1 MSNGAGTDEAGPV
14 SAPRGMLQWLGVC
27 LRGSAMGVA
36 ELVPGVSGGT
46 IAFVTGIYVELVQ
59 SLYRFD
65 GQLLAYAA
73 RFQIALAWRH
83 VNASFLLA
91 LAVGMGVAVVS
102 FSGVVAWLFEHH
114 EIGLWSF
121 FFGLICASAA
131 FVARSVGVWDSI
143 RLAFAL
149 AGLIIGAAVSNAG
162 GLPASEHPAV
172 TFAAGAIAICAW
184 ILPGVSGSFML
195 LLLGQYQHVIRSIA
209 AFDLVVIGSLAAG
222 CFVGLALFTRALAWL
237 LRMHFA
243 STLAFLCGFMVG
255 SLQKLWPWRQTL
267 SYYLDWRGDAIPVNV
282 KPISPAQ
289 FEALYGEDPMVLSAI
304 VACSM
309 GLALVMVLDVVSRLC
324 ARET

>member
-1 MSNGAGTDEAGPV
+1 MSDVAGIGEAPPV
-14 SAPRGMLQWLGVC
+14 SSPRGPSQWLGVG

-65 GQLLAYAA
+65 AQLLGYLM
-73 RFQIALAWRH
+73 RLQIAPAWRH

-91 LAVGMGVAVVS
+91 LVVGMGLAVVS
-102 FSGVVAWLFEHH
+102 FSGVVAWMFEHH

-121 FFGLICASAA
+121 FFGLICASAV
-131 FVARSVGVWDSI
+131 FVARSVSNWDSI
-143 RLAFAL
+143 RVALAL
-149 AGLIIGAAVSNAG
+149 AGLIIGALVSNAG

-172 TFAAGAIAICAW
+172 TFAAGAVAICAW

-209 AFDLVVIGSLAAG
+209 ALDLLVIGSLAAG
-222 CFVGLALFTRALAWL
+222 CLVGLALFTRALAWL
-237 LRMHFA
+237 LRVHFA

-255 SLQKLWPWRQTL
+255 SLQKLWPWRQTI
-267 SYYLDWRGDAIPVNV
+267 SYYLDSHGDAIPVNV
-282 KPISPAQ
+282 KPIAPAQ
-289 FEALYGEDPMVLSAI
+289 FEALYGEDPMVLSAVI
-304 VACSM
+304 ACVV
-309 GLALVMVLDVVSRLC
+309 GFGLVMVLDVVSRRG
-324 ARET
+324 ARKD